1 MSRARSRLLIV
12 TLMAVVSFVPGCG
25 DEEVVVPD
33 PMPPDLTGTYTIQSF
48 ASALDPETTLVPPE
62 VSGSFTVQQA
72 TVVGGEATGTF
83 TSDLT
88 LPVPGGNIA
97 RFEGTGTYT
106 NRLDGTW
113 EQEFLTGPLVQL
125 SPQQTGQ
132 YTFENSVLTVVVEQ
146 PALSAST
153 TVWRRQ

>member
-1 MSRARSRLLIV
+1 MFRARSRLLI
-12 TLMAVVSFVPGCG
+12 AVLAGVSFAPGCG

-33 PMPPDLTGTYTIQSF
+33 PTPPDLTGTYALQSF
-48 ASALDPETTLVPPE
+48 TSALDAETTLVPPE

-72 TVVGGEATGTF
+72 TASGGEATGTF

-88 LPVPGGNIA
+88 LPFSGNIV
-97 RFEGTGTYT
+97 RLEGTGTYT

-113 EQEFLTGPLVQL
+113 EQEFLTGALVQL
-125 SPQQTGQ
+125 SPQQTGR

-146 PALSAST
+146 PPLSAST

>member
-1 MSRARSRLLIV
+1 MSRTRSRLL
-12 TLMAVVSFVPGCG
+12 TAVLAGVSLVAGCG

-33 PMPPDLTGTYTIQSF
+33 PTPPNLTGTYTLQSF
-48 ASALDPETTLVPPE
+48 TSALDPETTLVPPE
-62 VSGSFTVQQA
+62 VSGSFTVQQTA
-72 TVVGGEATGTF
+72 VASGEASGTF

-88 LPVPGGNIA
+88 LPFSGNIV
-97 RFEGTGTYT
+97 ELGGTGTYV

-125 SPQQTGQ
+125 SPQQTGT
-132 YTFENSVLTVVVEQ
+132 YTFENSILTVVVEQ
-146 PALSAST
+146 PPLSAST

>member
-1 MSRARSRLLIV
+1 MFRARSRLLI
-12 TLMAVVSFVPGCG
+12 AVLAGVSFAPGCG

-33 PMPPDLTGTYTIQSF
+33 PTPPDLTGTYTIQSF
-48 ASALDPETTLVPPE
+48 TSALDAETTLVPPE
-62 VSGSFTVQQA
+62 VAGSFTVQQTA
-72 TVVGGEATGTF
+72 VAGGEATGTF

-88 LPVPGGNIA
+88 LPLPGGNIA
-97 RFEGTGTYT
+97 RFEGTGTYV

-125 SPQQTGQ
+125 SPQQTGT
-132 YTFENSVLTVVVEQ
+132 YTFENSVLTVVVTQ

>member
-1 MSRARSRLLIV
+1 
-12 TLMAVVSFVPGCG
+12 MAVVSFVPGCG
-25 DEEVVVPD
+25 DEVVVVPD
-33 PMPPDLTGTYTIQSF
+33 PMPPDLTGTYTLQSF
-48 ASALDPETTLVPPE
+48 TSALDPETTLVPPE
-62 VSGSFTVQQA
+62 VSGSFTVQQESA
-72 TVVGGEATGTF
+72 VGGEATGTF

-88 LPVPGGNIA
+88 LPVMGNIA
-97 RFEGTGTYT
+97 RLAGTGTYT

-125 SPQQTGQ
+125 SPQQTGT

-146 PALSAST
+146 PPLSAST

>member
-1 MSRARSRLLIV
+1 
-12 TLMAVVSFVPGCG
+12 MAVVFFVPGCG
-25 DEEVVVPD
+25 DEVVVVPD

-48 ASALDPETTLVPPE
+48 TSALDPETTLVPPE
-62 VSGSFTVQQA
+62 VAGSFTVQQTA
-72 TVVGGEATGTF
+72 VAGGEATGAF

-88 LPVPGGNIA
+88 LPVTGNIV

-125 SPQQTGQ
+125 SPQQTGT
-132 YTFENSVLTVVVEQ
+132 YTYESSVLTVVVTQ

>member
-1 MSRARSRLLIV
+1 MFRARSRLLIAA
-12 TLMAVVSFVPGCG
+12 LAGVSFAPGCG

-48 ASALDPETTLVPPE
+48 TSALDPETTLVPPE
-62 VSGSFTVQQA
+62 VAGSFTVQQTA
-72 TVVGGEATGTF
+72 VVGGEATGTF

-88 LPVPGGNIA
+88 LPFSGNIA

-125 SPQQTGQ
+125 SPQQTGK